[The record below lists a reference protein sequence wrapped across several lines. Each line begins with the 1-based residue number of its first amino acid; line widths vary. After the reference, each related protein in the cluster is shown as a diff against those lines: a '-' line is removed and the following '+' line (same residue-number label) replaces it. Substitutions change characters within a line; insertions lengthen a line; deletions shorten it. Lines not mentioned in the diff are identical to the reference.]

1 MKATE
6 LQVEGAYVFTPDVFR
21 DERGFFV
28 SPFQQSD
35 LVETIGRPLFPVAQM
50 SLSQSKRGV
59 VRGIHY
65 TRTPPGVAKYVH
77 CPQGQALDIIIDLR
91 VGSPTFGKWDSVVL
105 DREEAKAVYI
115 PLGMGHMFVA
125 LTDDTVVSYMLSGQ
139 YVADNELAITPF
151 DPELDLPIPKD
162 IEPLMSPR
170 DTVAPTVA
178 QALEQGLLPDYQLS
192 RDLHDAL

>member
-50 SLSQSKRGV
+50 SLSQSRRGV

-77 CPQGQALDIIIDLR
+77 CPQGRALDIIIDLR
-91 VGSPTFGKWDSVVL
+91 VGSPTFGRWDSVVL

-115 PLGMGHMFVA
+115 PLGMGHMFIA

-192 RDLHDAL
+192 QKLHDAL